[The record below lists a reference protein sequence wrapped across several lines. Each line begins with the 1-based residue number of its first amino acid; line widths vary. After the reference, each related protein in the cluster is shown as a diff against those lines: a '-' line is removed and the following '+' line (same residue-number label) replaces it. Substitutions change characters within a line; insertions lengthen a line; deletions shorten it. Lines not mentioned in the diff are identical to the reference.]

1 MARTGKRCLILS
13 QSGFTLIEML
23 VAFTLVAMMA
33 VGLWSVFSVSVRS
46 WARGTEFIDKTQRHR
61 SILDKVRKQMASAYP
76 LNAPMVDPVS
86 GQPIGSTPIRSQ
98 QMRVSYLLF
107 TGTET
112 GLRFVSLNS
121 LRFQESP
128 GLTLVSYEVVLDSGG
143 NYSLV
148 EREARYT
155 GQTFDQDV
163 ALTLSEAIPI
173 FENLSSCIF
182 EYFDPGN
189 NDNTSQW
196 VREWNGQDRRQLP
209 AAVSL
214 TMISRDPQG
223 NSLNR
228 NMVVPIQAQVNDL
241 QINPVNPLSGR
252 IRAVVR

>member
-1 MARTGKRCLILS
+1 MSTDGKRRSILS
-13 QSGFTLIEML
+13 EGGFTLMEML

-33 VGLWSVFSVSVRS
+33 VGLWSVFSISVRS

-76 LNAPMVDPVS
+76 LNAPMVVS
-86 GQPIGSTPIRSQ
+86 TPGQPISSTTIRPR
-98 QMRVSYLLF
+98 QMRASNLLF

-112 GLRFVSLNS
+112 GLRFISLNS

-128 GLTLVSYEVVLDSGG
+128 GLTIVSYEVAMDPEGE
-143 NYSLV
+143 YSLV

-155 GQTFDQDV
+155 GQ
-163 ALTLSEAIPI
+163 ALDEDFAMALSEAIPI
-173 FENLSSCIF
+173 FENLSSCVF

-196 VREWNGQDRRQLP
+196 IGEWSGRDRRQLP
-209 AAVSL
+209 AAISL
-214 TMISRDPQG
+214 TMISRDPEG

-241 QINPVNPLSGR
+241 QINTVNPLGGR
-252 IRAVVR
+252 IRAVAR

>member
-1 MARTGKRCLILS
+1 MILAEKTRS
-13 QSGFTLIEML
+13 VLLEAGFTLIEML
-23 VAFTLVAMMA
+23 VALTLIAMMA

-46 WARGTEFIDKTQRHR
+46 WSRGTEFIDETQRHR

-76 LNAPMVDPVS
+76 LNEPEDDSMDIPIAPES
-86 GQPIGSTPIRSQ
+86 IRPRQINSSSL
-98 QMRVSYLLF
+98 VF

-112 GLRFVSLNS
+112 SLSFVSLNS

-128 GLTLVSYEVVLDSGG
+128 GLTLTSYEVAEDSEG

-148 EREARYT
+148 ERETRYT
-155 GQTFDQDV
+155 GQIFGQDV
-163 ALTLSEAIPI
+163 MLNLSEATPI

-182 EYFDPGN
+182 EYFDPGD

-196 VREWNGQDRRQLP
+196 VREWSGLDRRQLP

-214 TMISRDPQG
+214 TMISRDTKG

-228 NMVVPIQAQVNDL
+228 HMVVPIQAQVNSR
-241 QINPVNPLSGR
+241 QVNAVNPFGGR
-252 IRAVVR
+252 IRAVAQ